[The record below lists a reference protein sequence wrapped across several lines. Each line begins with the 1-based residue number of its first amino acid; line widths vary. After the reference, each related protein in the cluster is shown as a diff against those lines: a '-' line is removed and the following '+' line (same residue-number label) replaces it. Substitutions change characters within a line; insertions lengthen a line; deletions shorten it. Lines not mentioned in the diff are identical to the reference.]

1 MNPANLKIYAM
12 RKHNLKLKD
21 QSQEDAYNEN
31 YVINRI
37 KDLLEAKGVDDET
50 AENYINDIFSY
61 SGYEE
66 YDGLTDEQILED
78 FYDWK

>member
-1 MNPANLKIYAM
+1 MNPANLKRYAT
-12 RKHNLKLKD
+12 RKYNLKLK
-21 QSQEDAYNEN
+21 QEKASDEN
-31 YVINRI
+31 FVIHRI
-37 KDLLEAKGVDDET
+37 KDLLESKGIDNET
-50 AENYINDIFSY
+50 SDNYINDIFSY